1 MMDSTHNPLDEL
13 PIGGASCLPTCCV
26 N

>member
-1 MMDSTHNPLDEL
+1 MMDSTYNPLDEL